1 MSNLN
6 VAVIGPADF
15 ARELGKKGTVSDI
28 TLYDLK
34 QGKDT
39 VTFIEASKYPE
50 RLAPLFFAVSMADSA
65 IVVIDSHAPRCWNFS
80 WIHTPQKLPDG

>member
-39 VTFIEASKYPE
+39 VTFIEASKYP
-50 RLAPLFFAVSMADSA
+50 
-65 IVVIDSHAPRCWNFS
+65 
-80 WIHTPQKLPDG
+80 